1 MPRIEWNES
10 LSVGI
15 AEIDEQH
22 RKWISL
28 INTLHDVLMGYSKED
43 SLTPETCLQ
52 AMLDYG
58 NYHLTFE
65 EQLLENAGYPLLEQ
79 HRREHDQFR
88 RQIENAL
95 LAEQEGH
102 RLLQSEVMNLLTSWL
117 EGHIMGSDMLYKDRL
132 CLKA

>member
-28 INTLHDVLMGYSKED
+28 INALHDVLMGYSED
-43 SLTPETCLQ
+43 ESLTSESCLQ

-58 NYHLTFE
+58 NYHLIFE
-65 EQLLENAGYPLLEQ
+65 EQLLEKAGYPLLEQ
-79 HRREHDQFR
+79 HRREHDRFR

-102 RLLQSEVMNLLTSWL
+102 RVLYSEVMNLLTSWL
-117 EGHIMGSDMLYKDRL
+117 QDHIMGSDMLYKGKIDPVS
-132 CLKA
+132 